1 MNLLLFVIILI
12 ISVVVVKIGAIAFE
26 LAGVNG
32 TQAIFQAIS
41 CFTGTGFT
49 TKEAEL
55 VVSDPQRRRIAS
67 VLMVLGKAGF
77 VTLLATFA
85 NSLTANDLSIPYLH
99 DLVPQGVETL
109 IKVAFVVLVVF
120 TIYKIVTHTRLSTT
134 LSEMLKKRIVNR
146 GFIRPVSFK
155 ELLVATGGYG
165 VSSVKVFKDS
175 SLENRTLHDAKLE
188 THDII
193 ILALERGGKVTTNPP
208 GQTKVVVGDKLICFG
223 KLDTIRDEMSGPRP
237 YEQ

>member
-1 MNLLLFVIILI
+1 MNLLLFIIILI
-12 ISVVVVKIGAIAFE
+12 ISVVVVKLGAIAFE
-26 LAGVNG
+26 LTGVND

-85 NSLTANDLSIPYLH
+85 NSLTASDLSIPYLH
-99 DLVPQGVETL
+99 GVVPQGVETL
-109 IKVAFVVLVVF
+109 IKVAFIVLVAF
-120 TIYKIVTHTRLSTT
+120 TIYKIITHTKLSTS

-146 GFIRPVSFK
+146 SFIRPVSFK

-188 THDII
+188 AHDII
-193 ILALERGGKVTTNPP
+193 ILALERSGKVTTRPP
-208 GQTKVVVGDKLICFG
+208 AQTKITVGDKLICFG
-223 KLDTIRDEMSGPRP
+223 KLDTIRDELAEVHP
-237 YEQ
+237 

>member
-1 MNLLLFVIILI
+1 MNLLLFIIILI
-12 ISVVVVKIGAIAFE
+12 ISVIVVKLGAIAFE
-26 LAGVNG
+26 LAGVND

-55 VVSDPQRRRIAS
+55 VVSDPQRRQIAS

-85 NSLTANDLSIPYLH
+85 NSLTASDFSIPYLH
-99 DLVPQGVETL
+99 TLVPEGVQTL
-109 IKVAFVVLVVF
+109 IKVAFIALVVF
-120 TIYKIVTHTRLSTT
+120 TIYKIITHTKLSTT
-134 LSEMLKKRIVNR
+134 ITEMLKKKVVNR
-146 GFIRPVSFK
+146 SFIKPVSFK

-165 VSSVKVFKDS
+165 VSSIKVFKDS

-188 THDII
+188 AHDII
-193 ILALERGGKVTTNPP
+193 ILALEKSGKVTTNPP
-208 GQTKVVVGDKLICFG
+208 AQTKITVGDKLICFG
-223 KLDTIRDEMSGPRP
+223 KLDTIRDKLAGIHP
-237 YEQ
+237 